1 MFSVPLSFIFSPAL
15 LTNTLRILQG
25 HSQDFF
31 AEGGV
36 QPMAHSSNFLVTVHA
51 Y

>member
-1 MFSVPLSFIFSPAL
+1 MQGRPQD
-15 LTNTLRILQG
+15 NLQ
-25 HSQDFF
+25 
-31 AEGGV
+31 GV